1 MLNKIEFNPCIVVLA
16 GAPLSGKTTLGKELA
31 GRTNFLFLDI
41 DEQGKKLDP
50 ILSALPGTLAN
61 TGRMMLK
68 YGYLSSLAADG
79 LTEGCPVLLAAT
91 FSHDSYVNYL
101 RALADLDR
109 RLNQSQESALRFF
122 VLDAPE
128 ESLPSRVEERVKK
141 GSDSD
146 VVTLD
151 RAITLRER
159 FVPIKGDGVVQ
170 INTGLPPEVNVT
182 QILTELQPFRKIYDI
197 GS

>member
-1 MLNKIEFNPCIVVLA
+1 MLNKVEFNPCIVVLA

-50 ILSALPGTLAN
+50 MLSAQPGPLAN

-68 YGYLSSLAADG
+68 YGYLNSLAANG
-79 LTEGCPVLLAAT
+79 LTEGRPVLLAAT

-122 VLDAPE
+122 VLDTPE
-128 ESLPSRVEERVKK
+128 ENLPSRIEERVKK

-151 RAITLRER
+151 RAIAIRER
-159 FVPIKGDGVVQ
+159 FVPIKGDDVVQ
-170 INTGLPPEVNVT
+170 INTGLPLEINVT
-182 QILTELQPFRKIYDI
+182 QILTELHPFRKVV
-197 GS
+197 

>member
-1 MLNKIEFNPCIVVLA
+1 MHSNKVEFNPCIVALA

-50 ILSALPGTLAN
+50 MLSTLPGPLAN
-61 TGRMMLK
+61 TGRMMAK
-68 YGYLSSLAADG
+68 YGYLNSLAANG
-79 LTEGCPVLLAAT
+79 LTEGRPVLLAAT

-122 VLDAPE
+122 VLDTPE
-128 ESLPSRVEERVKK
+128 ESLPSRIEERVKK

-151 RAITLRER
+151 RAIAIRER
-159 FVPIKGDGVVQ
+159 FVPIKGDDVVQ
-170 INTGLPPEVNVT
+170 INTGLPLEINVT
-182 QILTELQPFRKIYDI
+182 QILTALQPFRKIL
-197 GS
+197 